1 MTNKPIHQQSIS
13 DDLDD
18 MKAYPLMIIKY
29 DGYAAV
35 TNSDHIE
42 NRLFSEP
49 NLCLGH

>member
-1 MTNKPIHQQSIS
+1 MKNKPIRQQSLS
-13 DDLDD
+13 DDLDG
-18 MKAYPLMIIKY
+18 MTAYPLMIIKY